1 MNMINWKASAR
12 TGQLMVNQ
20 YKETMCQS
28 VCILANVEPEGMLKQ
43 ELLSEI
49 TISMASGL
57 AQYLISQKINVSL
70 ISNGVETDGEKTDFL
85 EVEEGGGLSHL
96 NEINTVLAGIDLS
109 KNANRFTDILEELT
123 DRTHNKHEY
132 GMSEMAD
139 TLYIMISQN
148 RRKDL
153 QKSFDMLTGNNRQ
166 CVWIAPYYDE
176 PGERLEDTCASVI
189 DWEVHYSDD

>member
-1 MNMINWKASAR
+1 MELGEYDTHDTMNMINWKASAR

-70 ISNGVETDGEKTDFL
+70 ISNGVETDGEKQIFL
-85 EVEEGGGLSHL
+85 KLKRG
-96 NEINTVLAGIDLS
+96 
-109 KNANRFTDILEELT
+109 
-123 DRTHNKHEY
+123 
-132 GMSEMAD
+132 
-139 TLYIMISQN
+139 
-148 RRKDL
+148 
-153 QKSFDMLTGNNRQ
+153 
-166 CVWIAPYYDE
+166 WIITPQ
-176 PGERLEDTCASVI
+176 
-189 DWEVHYSDD
+189 